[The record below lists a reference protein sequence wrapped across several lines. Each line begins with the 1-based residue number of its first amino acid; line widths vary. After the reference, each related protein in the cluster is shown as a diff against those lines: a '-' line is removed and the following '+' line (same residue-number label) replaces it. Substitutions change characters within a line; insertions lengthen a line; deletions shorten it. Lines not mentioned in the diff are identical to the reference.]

1 MPVALVTGAG
11 SGIGRATSIA
21 LAENG
26 YSLVLWGRRLD
37 ELEATAHQI
46 EMRGGQSL
54 IIQGDVS
61 KIDEVSAGFERIDTT
76 FGRLDLLFNNAGMN
90 RPGRFDE
97 ITHDDWNTVIA
108 TNLTGCFLMA
118 QHAFRRMQ
126 AQDPR
131 GGRIINNGSVSAQVP
146 RPQNAAYTAAKHA
159 VTGLT
164 KSISL
169 DGRPFDIACGQIDIG
184 NAATSMATGNAQGA
198 LQPDGRV
205 LPEPTISLED
215 VTKAVLAMAT
225 LPLSANVQSMTII
238 ATAMPFVGRG

>member
-1 MPVALVTGAG
+1 M
-11 SGIGRATSIA
+11 A
-21 LAENG
+21 LAQNG
-26 YSLVLWGRRLD
+26 YSLALWGRRQN
-37 ELEATAHQI
+37 ELESTAKQI
-46 EMRGGQSL
+46 EMIGGRAI

-61 KIDEVSAGFERIDTT
+61 NREHVSAGFDRIDSE
-76 FGRLDLLFNNAGMN
+76 FGRLDLLFNNAGVN
-90 RPGRFDE
+90 RPARFDE
-97 ITHDDWNTVIA
+97 ITQDDWHAVIA

-126 AQDPR
+126 KQDPR
-131 GGRIINNGSVSAQVP
+131 GGRIINNGSISAQVP

-205 LPEPTISLED
+205 VPEPTISLED
-215 VTKAVLAMAT
+215 VTSAVVAMAK
-225 LPLSANVQSMTII
+225 LPLSANVQFMTII
-238 ATAMPFVGRG
+238 ATTMPFIGRG